1 LRAILIVV
9 ISVVCSVAIIGVIE
23 LLVYG
28 VDSGEEIRSQLG
40 EKIGTEKYALIPQV
54 LSETSSMEENQ
65 RFQYIIKNYRDN
77 PAYNEEC
84 NRLFTQMKVLP
95 PHDPERLTDDEYR
108 VLINTWKFVCRH
120 STGDY

>member
-1 LRAILIVV
+1 VKPIVIIA
-9 ISVVCSVAIIGVIE
+9 ISVVCSVVAIGVIE
-23 LLVYG
+23 LIVYE
-28 VDSGEEIRSQLG
+28 VDFGEQIIENSVER
-40 EKIGTEKYALIPQV
+40 YVLIPQV

-65 RFQYIIKNYRDN
+65 RFQYIVKNYRDN

-84 NRLFTQMKVLP
+84 NRLFAEMKVLL

-108 VLINTWKFVCRH
+108 VLINTWKLVCRH